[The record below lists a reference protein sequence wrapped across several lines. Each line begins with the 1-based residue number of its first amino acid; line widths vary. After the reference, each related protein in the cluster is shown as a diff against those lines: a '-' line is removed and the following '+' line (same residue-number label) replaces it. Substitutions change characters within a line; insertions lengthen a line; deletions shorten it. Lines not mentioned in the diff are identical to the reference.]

1 LIYVDAS
8 VVLAHLL
15 MEERMPPPT
24 LWAEQLT
31 SSRLLQYEVW
41 TVLNSRASGRALGD
55 QTHAVLDRIDWI
67 ELEYDA
73 LERALAPFPLP
84 LRTLDAM
91 HVAAADY
98 LRREG
103 QAVLFATYDRRQL
116 EVAQKLGFELAEL

>member
-1 LIYVDAS
+1 
-8 VVLAHLL
+8 
-15 MEERMPPPT
+15 MPPPT

-41 TVLNSRASGRALGD
+41 TVLNSRASGKALGD
-55 QTHAVLDRIDWI
+55 QAHAVLDRIDWI

-73 LERALAPFPLP
+73 LERVLAPFPLP

-91 HVAAADY
+91 HVATADY